1 MIIFATW
8 NNRIAWLILL
18 RFNLVSFP
26 IEGSPWY
33 DLDWWRNDYRH
44 NTRFRIEEKV
54 LGIWSDGT
62 WLYVQNQGNMC
73 GLVYVF
79 DNPFHGTE
87 NFLYPYFPIENLVIP
102 PLPLSLKFSLR
113 NAIVDRFQ
121 WVNCWKKMILL
132 LFFSFLLSPEMYT
145 FCLIRFLAP
154 QDTSKRRVYICGW
167 SNSLYTGKWFIESS
181 LLD

>member
-62 WLYVQNQGNMC
+62 WLCVQNQGNMC

-79 DNPFHGTE
+79 YNPFHATE
-87 NFLYPYFPIENLVIP
+87 NFLYPYFAIENLVIP
-102 PLPLSLKFSLR
+102 PLPLSFKFSPR
-113 NAIVDRFQ
+113 NVIVDRFQ
-121 WVNCWKKMILL
+121 WVNCWKKTILL
-132 LFFSFLLSPEMYT
+132 LFFFPFSSPRKCIHSVWLGFWHHKILVSEE
-145 FCLIRFLAP
+145 
-154 QDTSKRRVYICGW
+154 
-167 SNSLYTGKWFIESS
+167 FIFVVDQTAFTQENG
-181 LLD
+181 L